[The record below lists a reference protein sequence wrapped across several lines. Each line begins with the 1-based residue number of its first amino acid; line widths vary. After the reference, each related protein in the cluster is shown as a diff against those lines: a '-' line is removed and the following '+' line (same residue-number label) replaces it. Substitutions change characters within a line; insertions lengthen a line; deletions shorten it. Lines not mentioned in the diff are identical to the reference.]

1 MENLINQMETLETNY
16 TEKEHQNRQIT
27 RQINKEAK
35 RKEVEE
41 LREELD
47 QNFGGYT
54 ITLTDSPSERPAVN
68 NKRYGTFNR
77 YIDQNLSVPNNNN
90 NETVENLIKIVQ
102 KVLRTVIDQSEII
115 QGQEKIIENMDKDFE
130 KLHKQQLE
138 IVKNDILIRQQL
150 EANTT
155 DFEDHWKLTQQVIQ
169 DNNEL
174 HNEVTMLKKV
184 EIASL
189 KQLIMQRS
197 AAVMTERPTV
207 GQSTQSKMIFAKQDS
222 HHRIDQS
229 LFS

>member
-1 MENLINQMETLETNY
+1 MENLIGQMESLETDY

-27 RQINKEAK
+27 RQINKET
-35 RKEVEE
+35 RLQEVEE
-41 LREELD
+41 LREQLD
-47 QNFGGYT
+47 QDFGGYT
-54 ITLTDSPSERPAVN
+54 ITLTDSPSERPSTN

-77 YIDQNLSVPNNNN
+77 NINQHLSVPSNDD
-90 NETVENLIKIVQ
+90 NELVDNLIKIVQ

-115 QGQEKIIENMDKDFE
+115 HGQEKIIENIDKDFE
-130 KLHKQQLE
+130 KLQKQQIE
-138 IVKNDILIRQQL
+138 ILKNDTLMRQQL
-150 EANTT
+150 DANTT

-197 AAVMTERPTV
+197 AAVMTERPTI
-207 GQSTQSKMIFAKQDS
+207 GQSTQSRMVFAKHDS
-222 HHRIDQS
+222 QQRVDQS